1 MNCPVYQANLKYD
14 IEHVDEI
21 KNVVWRVTLK
31 DKLRIPRNEK
41 DKKDLE
47 KHLENLKSAKEI
59 LSSYDI
65 DKTLC
70 SEIDYE
76 LDKKFMDKVRS
87 GRTYRIGS
95 KKW

>member
-1 MNCPVYQANLKYD
+1 MNCSVYQSNLKYD

-21 KNVVWRVTLK
+21 KDVVWRVTLK
-31 DKLRIPRNEK
+31 DRLGIPRTEK
-41 DKKDLE
+41 DKKDLDE
-47 KHLENLKSAKEI
+47 HLKNLKSAKEI
-59 LSSYDI
+59 LLSYDI

-70 SEIDYE
+70 SEIDYD

-95 KKW
+95 KK